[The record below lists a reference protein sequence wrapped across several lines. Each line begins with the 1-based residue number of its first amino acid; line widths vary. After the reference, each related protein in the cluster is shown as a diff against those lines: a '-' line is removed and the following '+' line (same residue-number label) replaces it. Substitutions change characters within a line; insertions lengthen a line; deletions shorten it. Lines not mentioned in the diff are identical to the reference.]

1 MTEETITN
9 KLYYITQAIGF
20 LDSLVTT
27 IVDLRENTIEKDKIG
42 KEILPYVESFL
53 LISSKRLGY
62 SIILILQSYKTLRKV
77 YRVTDYVHPE
87 EFVGFL
93 PVGVGNAF
101 ITQPILSTLLAYFS
115 SPVNVY
121 IPYSTFDLEVYQ
133 LVRKNKE
140 IDSNQLKQH
149 LVTSKDTIKSVTLTN
164 NIVQIFYKDDSFD
177 RFVIID
183 GNIDSIK
190 ETLDKLFKT
199 VYNSTSK
206 CRGVT
211 MWMNA
216 QE

>member
-1 MTEETITN
+1 MTEETIAN
-9 KLYYITQAIGF
+9 KLSYITQIVGF

-62 SIILILQSYKTLRKV
+62 SIILILQSYKTLRKA
-77 YRVTDYVHPE
+77 YRVNDYVHPE

-101 ITQPILSTLLAYFS
+101 VTQPILSTLLAYFS
-115 SPVNVY
+115 SPVNVF

-133 LVRKNKE
+133 LVRRNKE
-140 IDSNQLKQH
+140 IGSNQLKQH
-149 LVTSKDTIKSVTLTN
+149 LVTSKDTIKSVTLAN
-164 NIVQIFYKDDSFD
+164 NMVQIFYKDDSFD
-177 RFVIID
+177 RFIIID

-190 ETLDKLFKT
+190 ETLNNLFKPI
-199 VYNSTSK
+199 YNSTSK
-206 CRGVT
+206 CGSILSWV
-211 MWMNA
+211 N
-216 QE
+216 EKE

>member
-1 MTEETITN
+1 MTEETVTN
-9 KLYYITQAIGF
+9 KLYYITQVIGF

-27 IVDLRENTIEKDKIG
+27 IADLRENTIEKDKIG

-62 SIILILQSYKTLRKV
+62 SVILILQSYKTLRKA

-115 SPVNVY
+115 SPVNIY

-133 LVRKNKE
+133 LVRKNKG

-149 LVTSKDTIKSVTLTN
+149 LVTSKDVIKSVTLAN
-164 NIVQIFYKDDSFD
+164 NMVQIFYKDDSFD
-177 RFVIID
+177 RFTIID
-183 GNIDSIK
+183 GNVDSIK
-190 ETLDKLFKT
+190 ETLDKLFKPI
-199 VYNSTSK
+199 YNSTSK
-206 CRGVT
+206 CGNILSWV
-211 MWMNA
+211 N
-216 QE
+216 EKE

>member
-9 KLYYITQAIGF
+9 KLYYITQVIGF

-27 IVDLRENTIEKDKIG
+27 ITDLRENTIEKDKIG

-62 SIILILQSYKTLRKV
+62 SIILILQSYKTLRKA

-87 EFVGFL
+87 EFADFS
-93 PVGVGNAF
+93 PIGVGNAF

-115 SPVNVY
+115 SPVNIY

-133 LVRKNKE
+133 LVRKNKG

-149 LVTSKDTIKSVTLTN
+149 LVTSKDTIKSVTLAN
-164 NIVQIFYKDDSFD
+164 NMVQIFYKDDSFD
-177 RFVIID
+177 RFTIID
-183 GNIDSIK
+183 GNVDSIK
-190 ETLDKLFKT
+190 ETLNNLFKPI
-199 VYNSTSK
+199 YNSTSK
-206 CRGVT
+206 CGSILSWV
-211 MWMNA
+211 N
-216 QE
+216 EKE

>member
-9 KLYYITQAIGF
+9 KLYHITQVIGF

-27 IVDLRENTIEKDKIG
+27 IVDLRENTIERDKIG

-62 SIILILQSYKTLRKV
+62 SIILILQSYKTLRKA

-87 EFVGFL
+87 EFVDFL
-93 PVGVGNAF
+93 PVGIGNAF
-101 ITQPILSTLLAYFS
+101 ITQPILSTLLTYFS

-140 IDSNQLKQH
+140 IDSNQLKQR
-149 LVTSKDTIKSVTLTN
+149 LVISKDVIKSVTLTN
-164 NIVQIFYKDDSFD
+164 NIAQIFYKDGSFD
-177 RFVIID
+177 RFIIVD

-190 ETLDKLFKT
+190 ETLNNLFKL

-206 CRGVT
+206 CCSTLSWV
-211 MWMNA
+211 N
-216 QE
+216 EKE